1 MKHDAQ
7 YNDAITQAVT
17 EQQIDRNNP
26 ETWYIAVGQP
36 AYEAI
41 REMVEAMN
49 NAETDEQQ
57 EQARETI
64 ENDPLSVEVRSSW
77 FSPGSEDYNTPAEYK
92 ILLSTGGP
100 ATRIIG
106 QFSEYGEP
114 ETATLQVQDWSKPW
128 TDYTQ
133 DVAESILLDYARCF
147 SFSN

>member
-41 REMVEAMN
+41 REMVEAVN

-64 ENDPLSVEVRSSW
+64 ENDPLSVEVRSGW
-77 FSPGSEDYNTPAEYK
+77 FSPGSEDYSKPAEYN

-106 QFSEYGEP
+106 QLSEYGEP
-114 ETATLQVQDWSKPW
+114 ETATLQVQDWFKPW
-128 TDYTQ
+128 TDYR
-133 DVAESILLDYARCF
+133 DADESVLLDYARCF
-147 SFSN
+147 YFGA